1 MRNEP
6 AWSEDVS
13 PEALDALKGFAASYI
28 WWKSPGD
35 AVASPDRVIA
45 QVMDIGD
52 YDDVLRLAALIGD
65 DRLRQVLARAQP
77 GWFSERSWT
86 YWHLR
91 LGLAPPGALPARAA
105 RHFA

>member
-1 MRNEP
+1 MRNET
-6 AWSEDVS
+6 ARSGDVT
-13 PEALDALKGFAASYI
+13 PEAPDALQGFAAGYI

-52 YDDVLRLAALIGD
+52 YDDVLRLAAIVGD

-77 GWFSERSWT
+77 GWFSERSSDCRKSGCRT
-86 YWHLR
+86 STGYTT
-91 LGLAPPGALPARAA
+91 A
-105 RHFA
+105 